1 MKLQVNLFSVSLL
14 PLKPVLPLSALLRLV
29 VIILAFS
36 AVLLFALHFYG
47 KQQQQQLLTLQQ
59 QQQQLQAQA
68 ELFQQALIQRA
79 PNQSL
84 LQQREALQ
92 IALQQQRVL
101 LQFLAVRQQS
111 TAKFSYI
118 LSHLVTIDQPQI
130 WLNRFVLEPQQSYW
144 QGFTNAPG
152 VVALWLE
159 QLAQLEQ
166 LKGQQFQQIQLQQL
180 ENSST
185 VQFSLQAQQGAKL

>member
-1 MKLQVNLFSVSLL
+1 MKQQVNLFSVSLL

-29 VIILAFS
+29 LIILALS
-36 AVLLFALHFYG
+36 AALLVAFHLYG
-47 KQQQQQLLTLQQ
+47 KQQQQQLLVVQQ

-68 ELFQQALIQRA
+68 ELLQQALIQRT
-79 PNQSL
+79 PNQGL
-84 LQQREALQ
+84 VQQRDALQ
-92 IALQQQRVL
+92 GTLQQQRLL
-101 LQFLAVRQQS
+101 LQFLALRQQS
-111 TAKFSYI
+111 TAQFSKI

-130 WLNRFVLEPQQSYW
+130 WLSRFVLEPQQSFW
-144 QGFTNAPG
+144 QGFTSAPG
-152 VVALWLE
+152 TVALWLE

-185 VQFSLQAQQGAKL
+185 VQFSLQAQQGAKP